1 MCKILI
7 HHPDLADM
15 KPFYQWKLK
24 VLPLMVKWFQK
35 AGACQNYFEES
46 VDVFQ
51 RRELS
56 AMYRFI
62 RGVPMLVADGFWSQ
76 QLKQVRV
83 KKRNFEEVEKKQL
96 LAILEKKRKLE
107 EEEMQVLDRLS
118 G

>member
-15 KPFYQWKLK
+15 KPFYKWKLK
-24 VLPLMVKWFQK
+24 VLPVIADWFRSARGCK
-35 AGACQNYFEES
+35 GFFEES
-46 VDVFQ
+46 IETFQ

-56 AMYRFI
+56 AMYKFI
-62 RGVPMLVADGFWSQ
+62 RGVPLLVADGYWSQ

-83 KKRNFEEVEKKQL
+83 KKRQFEEVEKQL
-96 LAILEKKRKLE
+96 LEILEKKRKVE